1 MNERDAFIK
10 GYTHTDDTL
19 TIFRSIPEEVRH
31 IIPLEIVD
39 GLKGKG
45 LTVCQAEVMLD
56 IAKGLLV
63 TTTKL

>member
-10 GYTHTDDTL
+10 GYTHADDTL
-19 TIFRSIPEEVRH
+19 AIFKSIPDEIRRTA
-31 IIPLEIVD
+31 PLEIVD

-45 LTVCQAEVMLD
+45 LTVCQAEVVLD